1 MNAFHLKIIFML
13 KPLLK
18 FIRLNRL
25 APSRPRRAI
34 AGFTVLLITPFIN
47 GCGGGSGG
55 GGGGALV
62 EGHCDLSPD
71 SAHLG
76 DDGDEF
82 GDACDIDYAGA
93 GLIEIG
99 AAAMLTSACSKRHK
113 ALYLLM
119 KPTNV

>member
-47 GCGGGSGG
+47 GCSGGLGGG

-62 EGHCDLSPD
+62 DAHCDFLPD

-76 DDGDEF
+76 DDGD
-82 GDACDIDYAGA
+82 ACDVDYAGA

-99 AAAMLTSACSKRHK
+99 ARGLCSLQRVLKGIRF
-113 ALYLLM
+113 Y
-119 KPTNV
+119 TC